1 MKNRTLS
8 VLCALLSLWGC
19 ATYKEGVPSSRI
31 VQCPD
36 GDRPLL
42 DCRMAFDQYQRVL
55 KFDIHVVDKV
65 GTGLGLGAQSLISLD
80 SITGDLLAHVHQVCV
95 EYNHCLISREEY
107 AREQKYLRR
116 AQMRIRELTT
126 TTSAKVTVRTSDDAS
141 EKSSSDPKEGKGD
154 APDVSMG
161 EKINKA
167 KEEKSVSPD
176 TDPPVG
182 NPVIFSELDS
192 IESKMEALKKKQRS
206 AGAGAEAALA
216 AADGPQAA
224 GQVRIEYALQARRE
238 VSTGAGGGRRY
249 EPVPFT
255 PGASLRSGDQF
266 KISFMTDADGFVYV
280 VNFDA
285 AGNPAILFPHPEAG
299 MDNKTR
305 GGKRYEIPAAADR
318 WYYLDQTK
326 GQEVLY
332 VIASPFQIPNLDSL
346 VSELLQGKSGSRPG
360 LNKARLRG
368 SLEALTRGIGVTGD
382 AGENQGTKRPSSAVV
397 TERIE
402 FRHD

>member
-1 MKNRTLS
+1 MKNRTLL

-19 ATYKEGVPSSRI
+19 ATYKEGVPSGRI

-55 KFDIHVVDKV
+55 KFDINVIDKV
-65 GTGLGLGAQSLISLD
+65 GTGLGLGAQALISLD

-95 EYNHCLISREEY
+95 EYNNCLISREEY

-116 AQMRIRELTT
+116 AQMKIRELTT
-126 TTSAKVTVRTSDDAS
+126 TTSAKVTVGTSDDAS
-141 EKSSSDPKEGKGD
+141 EKSSSEQKEEKND
-154 APDVSMG
+154 APNVRID
-161 EKINKA
+161 EKINKG
-167 KEEKSVSPD
+167 KDEKAVSLD
-176 TDPPVG
+176 TEPQVG
-182 NPVIFSELDS
+182 NPVIFGELNS
-192 IESKMEALKKKQRS
+192 LESKMEALKKKQRS
-206 AGAGAEAALA
+206 AGAGSEAVPS
-216 AADGPQAA
+216 AADGAQAA
-224 GQVRIEYALQARRE
+224 GKVRIEYALQARRE
-238 VSTGAGGGRRY
+238 VSSGAGGGKRY
-249 EPVPFT
+249 EPVPFA
-255 PGASLRSGDQF
+255 PGVTLRSGDQF
-266 KISFMTDADGFVYV
+266 KISFVTDADGFVYV

-299 MDNKTR
+299 TDNRTQ
-305 GGKRYEIPAAADR
+305 GGKRYEIPAASNR

-346 VSELLQGKSGSRPG
+346 VSDLLQGKGGARSS
-360 LNKARLRG
+360 LNSARLRG
-368 SLEALTRGIGVTGD
+368 SLEALTRGIGVT
-382 AGENQGTKRPSSAVV
+382 AEEREEQGTKRPASAVV